1 MTVIIVLALA
11 TLGDTIK
18 LEIILSML
26 CCPKWPRQV
35 QPHDCHMSML
45 PTVLLTNVANGNDP
59 LHVKDHLHWRHL
71 LAKPSATVTHDC
83 TCLGHLGQ
91 YKSQGEYIQHYIAGV
106 IMHNIA
112 LNIANVNS
120 A

>member
-1 MTVIIVLALA
+1 
-11 TLGDTIK
+11 
-18 LEIILSML
+18 
-26 CCPKWPRQV
+26 
-35 QPHDCHMSML
+35 MSML
-45 PTVLLTNVANGNDP
+45 PTVSLTNVANVNYP

-83 TCLGHLGQ
+83 TCLGHLGRYDGQ
-91 YKSQGEYIQHYIAGV
+91 DKFILHDIAGV

-112 LNIANVNS
+112 LNIANVNL

>member
-1 MTVIIVLALA
+1 MPATVAHDSHYCTCLGHLGRRNRNKSNPICVVL
-11 TLGDTIK
+11 
-18 LEIILSML
+18 
-26 CCPKWPRQV
+26 PKV
-35 QPHDCHMSML
+35 AKAS
-45 PTVLLTNVANGNDP
+45 TANVANVNYP

-71 LAKPSATVTHDC
+71 LAKPSATETHDC

-91 YKSQGEYIQHYIAGV
+91 YKSQGKYIQHYIAGV

-112 LNIANVNS
+112 LNIANVNL